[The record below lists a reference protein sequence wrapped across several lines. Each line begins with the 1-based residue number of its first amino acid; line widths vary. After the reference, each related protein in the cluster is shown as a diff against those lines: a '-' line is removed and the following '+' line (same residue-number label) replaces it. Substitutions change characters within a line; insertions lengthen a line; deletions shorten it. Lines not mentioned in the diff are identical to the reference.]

1 MDAVIDK
8 IEPAER
14 SKKSAR
20 MFTYGNLIAI
30 SFPPFFVLWFG
41 ASILVY
47 AIYRHH
53 PNKRV
58 GYYTQ
63 RAAYYYY
70 AMAGALV
77 PLLLFA
83 PSDFLRGMWL
93 WLWAI
98 YAVVM
103 IILSFFLLRKINNEA
118 WEDVHYKGK
127 A

>member
-1 MDAVIDK
+1 MDAVVDK
-8 IEPAER
+8 IEPAEK

-30 SFPPFFVLWFG
+30 TFPPFFVLWFG

-70 AMAGALV
+70 AMAGAVV

-83 PSDFLRGMWL
+83 PTGFLKTNWL

-103 IILSFFLLRKINNEA
+103 VILSVLLLRRINYEA